1 MAPGLSKIVR
11 QALLRTA
18 NSAWEP
24 KLAQMLAESEWGVLQ
39 KNKGIKRQHYST
51 LRAVSSGTNN
61 GSITVGTLALSNSSR
76 SHPRYNL
83 SIEWL
88 PTKQLSNLFGCPYSC
103 YSRTD
108 SALPLA
114 LQTVTESFAI
124 LDRFSS
130 ASDTI
135 EHFVRSLHVLKPP
148 DNDTDISFSDP
159 EAPFSA
165 FVSVPTKS
173 TPEASWR
180 VAESILHEC
189 MHLQLTAIEHVVPL
203 LTTSNGTFYS
213 PWRREIRPVSG
224 VLHGAYAF
232 FGVND
237 FVLQALRFVDS
248 TPVRSYLRARHCT
261 LREQFAAIQSLGDSE
276 SLSPIGSAF
285 ARHMIKHVLRG
296 PVDLAYK
303 DFSANIGDRQPL
315 ESPLPLS
322 CIENSA

>member
-1 MAPGLSKIVR
+1 MAPSLSKIVR

-24 KLAQMLAESEWGVLQ
+24 KLAQMLAESQWGILQ
-39 KNKGIKRQHYST
+39 KDKGIYRQHYST
-51 LRAVSSGTNN
+51 LGAVSSGIST
-61 GSITVGTLALSNSSR
+61 GSIQDGILALPKTSR
-76 SHPRYNL
+76 RLPRYNL

-88 PTKQLSNLFGCPYSC
+88 PSPQLSDLFGCPYSC
-103 YSRTD
+103 YSGTD

-114 LQTVTESFAI
+114 LQTITESFAI

-135 EHFVRSLHVLKPP
+135 KHFVRSLHVIKPP
-148 DNDTDISFSDP
+148 DNHTDISFSDP

-173 TPEASWR
+173 SPEASWR

-203 LTTSNGTFYS
+203 LKTSNGTLYS
-213 PWRREIRPVSG
+213 PWRRELRPVSG

-232 FGVND
+232 FGVNE

-248 TPVRSYLRARHCT
+248 TQVRSYLRARHCT

-276 SLSPIGSAF
+276 SLSPIGATF
-285 ARHMIKHVLRG
+285 ARHMIAHVLRD
-296 PVDLAYK
+296 PVELAY
-303 DFSANIGDRQPL
+303 
-315 ESPLPLS
+315 
-322 CIENSA
+322 

>member
-1 MAPGLSKIVR
+1 MAPSLSLSKIVR

-24 KLAQMLAESEWGVLQ
+24 SLAQMLAESQWGVLQ
-39 KNKGIKRQHYST
+39 QDKGINRHHYST
-51 LRAVSSGTNN
+51 LRAVSSGIRS
-61 GSITVGTLALSNSSR
+61 GSITVATLELPKSSR
-76 SHPRYNL
+76 CHPRYNL

-88 PTKQLSNLFGCPYSC
+88 PTRQLSDLFGCPFSC

-108 SALPLA
+108 PALPLA

-124 LDRFSS
+124 LDRISG
-130 ASDTI
+130 ATDAT

-148 DNDTDISFSDP
+148 DNDTDVSFSDP

-173 TPEASWR
+173 TVEASWR

-203 LTTSNGTFYS
+203 LTTSNGTLYS
-213 PWRREIRPVSG
+213 PWRREMRPVSG

-237 FVLQALRFVDS
+237 FVLQALRFADS
-248 TPVRSYLRARHCT
+248 TRIRSYLLTRHRT
-261 LREQFAAIQSLGDSE
+261 LREQFAEIQSLGDSD
-276 SLSPIGSAF
+276 SLTPIGSAF
-285 ARHMIKHVLRG
+285 ARHMIEHVLRD
-296 PVDLAYK
+296 PVDLAY
-303 DFSANIGDRQPL
+303 
-315 ESPLPLS
+315 
-322 CIENSA
+322 